1 MSNVS
6 TRIIS
11 NYAKRS
17 ELFDRLNL
25 FCKQNDLSF
34 KILQNEPYWK
44 IDGAYEILIELENPP
59 VWNYGKWGEA
69 YKFLFDQDFTIEWEP
84 NEDICLCYY
93 PEVEDFDS
101 YFVIFRIPSHFFVPK
116 PSKDIRH

>member
-6 TRIIS
+6 ARIIS
-11 NYAKRS
+11 NGTKRN

-25 FCKQNDLSF
+25 FCKQNNLNLR
-34 KILQNEPYWK
+34 ILRNEPYWK
-44 IDGAYEILIELENPP
+44 TNGAYEMLIELESSP

-69 YKFLFDQDFTIEWEP
+69 YKFLFNQDFTIEWEP

-93 PEVEDFDS
+93 PECDDLNS
-101 YFVIFRIPSHFFVPK
+101 YFVLFHIPSEFFVPK